1 MAKIKIATFVK
12 QLADKVGGSID
23 QGSQAFIDLLSSQ
36 LEIDDSISNAIM
48 EGTIT
53 IDTASKHPDVRKKL
67 RAETLNGM
75 DASINKQLE
84 VAGLSDEVK
93 AEINAEKDTFRRV
106 ALFTERMKEHS
117 EAQIGLAKKLG
128 TKPSDAEEA
137 LKAQVAKLTNDFKSL
152 SDMSAA
158 EKQALID
165 SHSSQLTDWQLNN
178 MLASKKYA
186 LPSDMPASTKSTLA
200 MNLLKEKLSKEG
212 LSIRNENGT
221 LTIVTKE
228 GIAALDKTNA
238 PIMIDKYVDS
248 TLIENKLIDLSGDAK
263 PAPSAQRVIA
273 PDAQS
278 TYRSNGR
285 MSYEDALNAD
295 IKSQTMQ
302 D

>member
-1 MAKIKIATFVK
+1 MAKIKIANFVK

-137 LKAQVAKLTNDFKSL
+137 LKAQVAKLTSDFKAL

-158 EKQALID
+158 EKQSLID

-200 MNLLKEKLSKEG
+200 MNILKSKLAAEG
-212 LSIRNENGT
+212 LSIRNENGS

-238 PIMIDKYVDS
+238 PIMIDKYVDN
-248 TLIENKLIDLSGDAK
+248 TLIENKLIDLSGNAVAA
-263 PAPSAQRVIA
+263 PAAQRVIA

-295 IKSQTMQ
+295 IKSQTMH

>member
-12 QLADKVGGSID
+12 QLADKVGGSTD

-200 MNLLKEKLSKEG
+200 MNILKSKLAAEG
-212 LSIRNENGT
+212 LTIKNENGN
-221 LTIVTKE
+221 LMIVTKE

-238 PIMIDKYVDS
+238 PIMIDKYVDN
-248 TLIENKLIDLSGDAK
+248 TLIENKLIDLSGSAVAA
-263 PAPSAQRVIA
+263 PAAQRVIA
-273 PDAQS
+273 PDARS
-278 TYRSNGR
+278 TYQSNGR
-285 MSYEDALNAD
+285 MSYEDSLNAD
-295 IKSQTMQ
+295 IKAQTMQ

>member
-1 MAKIKIATFVK
+1 MAKIKIANFVK

-117 EAQIGLAKKLG
+117 DAQIGLAKKVG
-128 TKPSDAEEA
+128 MKPSDAEEA
-137 LKAQVAKLTNDFKSL
+137 LKAQVAKLTSDFKAL
-152 SDMSAA
+152 SDMSVA

-200 MNLLKEKLSKEG
+200 MNILKSKLAAEG
-212 LSIRNENGT
+212 LAIRNENGS

-238 PIMIDKYVDS
+238 PIMIDKYVDN
-248 TLIENKLIDLSGDAK
+248 TLIENKLIDLSGSAVAA
-263 PAPSAQRVIA
+263 PAAQRVIA
-273 PDAQS
+273 PDARS
-278 TYRSNGR
+278 TYQSNGR
-285 MSYEDALNAD
+285 MSYEDSLNAD
-295 IKSQTMQ
+295 IKAQTMQ

>member
-1 MAKIKIATFVK
+1 MAKIKIANFVK

-200 MNLLKEKLSKEG
+200 MNILKSKLAAEG
-212 LSIRNENGT
+212 LSIRNENGS

>member
-1 MAKIKIATFVK
+1 MAKIKIANFIK

-117 EAQIGLAKKLG
+117 DAQIGLAKKLG

-137 LKAQVAKLTNDFKSL
+137 LKAQVAKLTSDFKAL

-200 MNLLKEKLSKEG
+200 MNLLKEKLSKDG
-212 LSIRNENGT
+212 LYIRNENGT

-238 PIMIDKYVDS
+238 PIMIDKYVDT
-248 TLIENKLIDLSGDAK
+248 TLIENKLIDLSGSAVAA
-263 PAPSAQRVIA
+263 PAAQRVIA

-295 IKSQTMQ
+295 IKSQTMH